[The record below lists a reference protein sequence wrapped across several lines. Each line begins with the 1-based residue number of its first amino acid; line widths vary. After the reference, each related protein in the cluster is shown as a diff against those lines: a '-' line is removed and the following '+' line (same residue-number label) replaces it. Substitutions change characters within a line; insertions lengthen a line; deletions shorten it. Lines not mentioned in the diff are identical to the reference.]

1 MSDKPIRTK
10 SEYKAALAEI
20 ESLMMEKRNTPG
32 GNRLDNL
39 AKLVEAY
46 EKDELRSVA
55 TKSEL
60 ARLKAAARSTN
71 IKGRSDKRRGS

>member
-1 MSDKPIRTK
+1 MGDKPIRTK
-10 SEYKAALAEI
+10 SEYEAALAEI
-20 ESLMMEKRNTPG
+20 ESLMTEQRNTPG
-32 GNRLDNL
+32 GNRLDSL

-46 EKDELRSVA
+46 EKDELSSVA

-71 IKGRSDKRRGS
+71 IKGHADKRRGS